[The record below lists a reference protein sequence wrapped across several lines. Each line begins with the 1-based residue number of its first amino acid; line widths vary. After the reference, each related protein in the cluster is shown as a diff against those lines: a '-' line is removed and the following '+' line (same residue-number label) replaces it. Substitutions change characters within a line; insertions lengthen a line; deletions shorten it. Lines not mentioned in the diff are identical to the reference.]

1 MCCSDCILYKHNTI
15 YCTASHWLQQAS
27 QEETQD
33 GKDRGKQKEVDKDG
47 DRETNSHFGKRLKST
62 STSSYHLSPPAM
74 APMPSFSTHNQSPGS
89 APYKMAFEQEGGD
102 NLSASFKSLYKSIFG
117 HSVSSGEYLNPPP
130 LPQSTSA
137 ELSSSDTSL
146 PLGAS
151 ALSLLNSPVG
161 NYSPHFYSL
170 MDSFRDIAENNSWD
184 KLEPAQV
191 QGLMESFKAAERDRF
206 GLDQETYS
214 RVSSSFS
221 QFFQQLNSRF
231 ITGEEGSNPTLAEY
245 HPLPG
250 RERGGMIHPAL
261 VNRLPPTYGQQPDT
275 TSPFP
280 VSGTSPPGSNYCPPN
295 RTPSPHVSPQGHL
308 GTSPIHP
315 QLSAA
320 HFHTSATHFNTF
332 SNPFP
337 GPDTGLGS
345 IVPHSGTANMPIK
358 SAATDLFENDDDDDF
373 DWSKLM

>member
-1 MCCSDCILYKHNTI
+1 MHR
-15 YCTASHWLQQAS
+15 LQQAS
-27 QEETQD
+27 QEDTQD
-33 GKDRGKQKEVDKDG
+33 GKDRGKQIKVEKDEDK
-47 DRETNSHFGKRLKST
+47 ETNCHIGRRLQPT
-62 STSSYHLSPPAM
+62 SVSSSSYHLSPPTM
-74 APMPSFSTHNQSPGS
+74 APMHSFSAHNQSPGS
-89 APYKMAFEQEGGD
+89 APYKIAFEQEGED
-102 NLSASFKSLYKSIFG
+102 NLSTSFKSLYKSIFG

-170 MDSFRDIAENNSWD
+170 MDSFRDIAESNSWD

-206 GLDQETYS
+206 GLDLETYS

-221 QFFQQLNSRF
+221 QFLQQLNSKF
-231 ITGEEGSNPTLAEY
+231 ITGEGGSNPTLTEY
-245 HPLPG
+245 HPSLSC
-250 RERGGMIHPAL
+250 RESRGMMHPSL
-261 VNRLPPTYGQQPDT
+261 VNRLPPKYGQHPDT
-275 TSPFP
+275 TPPFP

-308 GTSPIHP
+308 GTSPIHS

-320 HFHTSATHFNTF
+320 HFHTPATHFTTF
-332 SNPFP
+332 STPFP
-337 GPDTGLGS
+337 GQDPGLGS
-345 IVPHSGTANMPIK
+345 IAPHGRTANMPIK
-358 SAATDLFENDDDDDF
+358 SAVTDLFENEDDDDF